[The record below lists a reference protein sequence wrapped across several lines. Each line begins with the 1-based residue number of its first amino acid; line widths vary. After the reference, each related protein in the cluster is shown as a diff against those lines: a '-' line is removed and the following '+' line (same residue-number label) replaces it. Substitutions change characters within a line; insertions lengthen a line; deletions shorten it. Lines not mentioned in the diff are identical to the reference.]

1 MSKYT
6 AKAALFSG
14 IIDYAGTFPPA
25 ALPLKD
31 ALKFNTEYRKNAKHP
46 WLWSKM
52 ALNLSDLKNLD
63 AKTLFENGFDGNP
76 LVVAILGTPFT
87 GTSATEYIKHIE
99 WDLREVEHCKKRS
112 FQSSARQLFLSY
124 ETKLPEGIELKSI
137 LDPVLTRFAE
147 LSELEPFF
155 EVSFGKDFE
164 KNLKEAVQLCA
175 QWKEDN
181 DEVEFT
187 PGIKIRTGGKYL
199 PTSEELSKAV
209 LAITSHRLRFKA
221 TQGLHHAISNAE
233 GFGFANLFIA
243 LNLAQAY
250 GEMDFGLKEIK
261 ACLEE
266 KNGKNFQ
273 FSKDVFKY
281 QKFELSCED
290 IEKARRVHS
299 ATFGSCSLD
308 EPDAFLEEEL

>member
-187 PGIKIRTGGKYL
+187 PGIKIRTGGKYRLKMSMSDQTMEFFGKYLEVTPNSRLVWTNEEGGADAAVVTTVTFEETEGATRVTVQDLYPSKKALDNAIATDSTGAL
-199 PTSEELSKAV
+199 PEQLE
-209 LAITSHRLRFKA
+209 
-221 TQGLHHAISNAE
+221 Q
-233 GFGFANLFIA
+233 
-243 LNLAQAY
+243 LAQLIAA
-250 GEMDFGLKEIK
+250 G
-261 ACLEE
+261 
-266 KNGKNFQ
+266 
-273 FSKDVFKY
+273 
-281 QKFELSCED
+281 
-290 IEKARRVHS
+290 
-299 ATFGSCSLD
+299 
-308 EPDAFLEEEL
+308 